1 MCLLLLQKLLKTLW
15 TRSVLLN
22 SHFKCSLG
30 ASVCSILAPSV
41 LGWSISSLALFGSGA
56 SLFMFRIFLPS
67 LWVVQQLVLSLLAL
81 FKGEVSLL
89 MSHNY
94 LFSLWMV
101 HQLGLIPLVLIES
114 VVKLFMVHTT
124 HICLVLIILPNI
136 SLTTLSIKKIQSIKL
151 IPFLFLGQLYFLI
164 TSLY

>member
-1 MCLLLLQKLLKTLW
+1 
-15 TRSVLLN
+15 
-22 SHFKCSLG
+22 
-30 ASVCSILAPSV
+30 
-41 LGWSISSLALFGSGA
+41 
-56 SLFMFRIFLPS
+56 MFRIFLPS

-94 LFSLWMV
+94 LFSIWMV

-124 HICLVLIILPNI
+124 HICLVLIILPNV
-136 SLTTLSIKKIQSIKL
+136 SLT
-151 IPFLFLGQLYFLI
+151 P
-164 TSLY
+164 